1 MVAAAGFV
9 FTCCYEKG
17 FLTLVL
23 EEGGEGRFDWIG
35 LLIRGMKKE
44 KKTKEP
50 SCFFTVCS
58 SSSN

>member
-1 MVAAAGFV
+1 MVAAAGLFLLV
-9 FTCCYEKG
+9 MKRG
-17 FLTLVL
+17 LTLVL
-23 EEGGEGRFDWIG
+23 EEGEGRFDWIG

-58 SSSN
+58 SSN